1 MSEEVAAQMRGMM
14 EQVVAAGGGK
24 AAGIKGYRIA
34 GKTGTAEKLAET
46 GGYAAGKYIAS
57 FVGFVPADKPQYAM
71 LIMLDTPQELLWF
84 AGFGAGIPRYIAAD
98 PCS

>member
-1 MSEEVAAQMRGMM
+1 MRGMM

-57 FVGFVPADKPQYAM
+57 LWALCL
-71 LIMLDTPQELLWF
+71 LISRSM
-84 AGFGAGIPRYIAAD
+84 R
-98 PCS
+98 C